1 MGGSGTTP
9 QWNSAQQSEHPDAS
23 QPSTDPRKFRS
34 PFRDK
39 KLGPSVQSF
48 RFREAW
54 FGVQKPGRRA
64 ARSSGSGSRPA
75 TSSPASTP
83 GGRTAGRG
91 IAGPSSPTS
100 RSTSPRCPVAC
111 RWRSMTEGTPEKVRT
126 CKRSELM
133 VLFSH
138 QNNFGGTVI
147 PCYGTVTMTRIMMVI
162 AFFSRSRRITAS
174 DTIPARCTEQWRL

>member
-1 MGGSGTTP
+1 MEQRHSGTLLSNLSIPMHFNP
-9 QWNSAQQSEHPDAS
+9 QL
-23 QPSTDPRKFRS
+23 T
-34 PFRDK
+34 
-39 KLGPSVQSF
+39 LGSFGHRFVTRNWALQSF

-54 FGVQKPGRRA
+54 FGGQKPGRRA
-64 ARSSGSGSRPA
+64 ARSLGSGSRPA

-100 RSTSPRCPVAC
+100 RSTSPRCPAAC

-174 DTIPARCTEQWRL
+174 DTIPARCTEQWHL